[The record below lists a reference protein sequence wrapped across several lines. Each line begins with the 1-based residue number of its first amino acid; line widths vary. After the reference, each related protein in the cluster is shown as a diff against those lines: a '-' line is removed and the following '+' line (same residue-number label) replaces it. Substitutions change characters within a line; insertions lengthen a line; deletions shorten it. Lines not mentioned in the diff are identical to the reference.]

1 MHCYSRPRAPHP
13 KYVKKAS
20 PPLQMVACLT
30 RDHHGVQYW
39 TKMQDVCTYLYSWWR
54 LWHRLGSKVPI
65 CVPTGPGIF
74 RTSKVTLRD
83 PLKHHHIRRVR
94 RGEGI
99 PLEPGGG
106 VWARPKWERLLPLH
120 PVLPGL
126 PSVYSSPS
134 CSFLVLSIKCVDSGS
149 GLGGGA
155 VGSSGGKALPVFSR
169 SLNNQASLEL
179 ILGESYDFPQNETV
193 L

>member
-1 MHCYSRPRAPHP
+1 MSGGHSSALYSSVGFFLWELGDSGASGAPGKKGMSLHCYSRPRAPHP

-126 PSVYSSPS
+126 PSVYSSPLL
-134 CSFLVLSIKCVDSGS
+134 FLPGV
-149 GLGGGA
+149 
-155 VGSSGGKALPVFSR
+155 
-169 SLNNQASLEL
+169 EH
-179 ILGESYDFPQNETV
+179 
-193 L
+193 